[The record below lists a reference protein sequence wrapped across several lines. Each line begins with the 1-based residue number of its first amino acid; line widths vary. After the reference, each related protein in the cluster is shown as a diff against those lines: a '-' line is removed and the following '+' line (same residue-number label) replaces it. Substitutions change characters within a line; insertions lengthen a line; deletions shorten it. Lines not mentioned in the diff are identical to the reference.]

1 MLTPQGVELVL
12 YFLTLQG
19 LFRRGSHNSAKSRRF
34 FTIYSTILLLLL
46 TIDISVNAVWG
57 EQMWITN
64 QANVP
69 GFIVAETSV
78 WYQTLGSTSVVALIF
93 MGDALLV
100 CKCLRSIYY
109 RLNDVGCPPVVST
122 LHNLRLELLCNR
134 PPCTRVS
141 GCIFVGQTLFVSP
154 TQVANSCL
162 AAALAII
169 ELILAGKPGGDFF
182 HGKTINFGTT

>member
-34 FTIYSTILLLLL
+34 FTIYSTVLLLLL
-46 TIDISVNAVWG
+46 TVDISVNAVWG

-100 CKCLRSIYY
+100 CKGLCSSYY
-109 RLNDVGCPPVVST
+109 RLNNVGCPTVVST

-134 PPCTRVS
+134 PPCARVF
-141 GCIFVGQTLFVSP
+141 GCIL
-154 TQVANSCL
+154 
-162 AAALAII
+162 
-169 ELILAGKPGGDFF
+169 
-182 HGKTINFGTT
+182 